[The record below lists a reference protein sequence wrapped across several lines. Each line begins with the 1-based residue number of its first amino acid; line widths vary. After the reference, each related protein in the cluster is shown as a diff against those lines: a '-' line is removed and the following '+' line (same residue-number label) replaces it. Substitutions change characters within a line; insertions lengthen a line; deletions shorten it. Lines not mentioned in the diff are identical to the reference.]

1 MAEETIV
8 RKAFLKIKTDEK
20 GVPYLEHNGVKYS
33 IPVKSHKYM
42 LTGLSS
48 GFVGRVMEDEKGT
61 LIYKHSTASRYKADA
76 VYSDFLKLMNT
87 RMNVT
92 EKTTVNNDVV
102 ELLKK
107 AVIDKPKEL
116 IISDV
121 KWKYLVRNAVRALN
135 IMMTGPSGCGKTV
148 AAKSIQEILP
158 DWNVEIINVGSTQDP
173 RATLIGNTHF
183 NKDEGTYFSKSAFVK
198 AITTPKTIVILDEL
212 SRAHPDAWNILMSVL
227 DYHQRYIRL
236 DEADN
241 SPKVQVAEDVCFV
254 ATANIGNEYT
264 ATKVMDR
271 ALLDRFTIIEMDVLT
286 AEQELE
292 NLTRKFP
299 NVQFDVLQSIAEIAG
314 NTRTEILSETPNV
327 STIISTRLCEQMAAC
342 IEDGFTLMETAEVC
356 VYPFYEDDG
365 GTDNERTYMKQL
377 VQRYIPADDVA
388 EGTDEVF
395 NTDDSNMKYERPF

>member
-1 MAEETIV
+1 
-8 RKAFLKIKTDEK
+8 
-20 GVPYLEHNGVKYS
+20 
-33 IPVKSHKYM
+33 
-42 LTGLSS
+42 
-48 GFVGRVMEDEKGT
+48 
-61 LIYKHSTASRYKADA
+61 
-76 VYSDFLKLMNT
+76 
-87 RMNVT
+87 
-92 EKTTVNNDVV
+92 
-102 ELLKK
+102 
-107 AVIDKPKEL
+107 
-116 IISDV
+116 
-121 KWKYLVRNAVRALN
+121 LN